1 MIMALPLAREKL
13 DVPRSAKRASRLQ
26 RREAWEGR
34 LFALPFILG
43 FLIWWAYPLGYSI
56 YLVFHAWDLL
66 SPPEFVGL
74 ANIQE
79 LFGDQQVGTSL
90 YNSAYYTF
98 IGVPLQLIVALLLA
112 LALNVKLRG
121 LAFYRTLL
129 YLPAMTPIV
138 ASAVVWMQIL
148 HPEFGILNQF
158 LGWFGIEPVNWLF
171 EPAAAKPAFILMTL
185 WAVGPQMIIFLA
197 GLQGVPT
204 SLYEAAAIDGA
215 NTWQRF
221 LSITVPMISSVI
233 FFNLVV
239 GIIASFQVF
248 TTAFIMTQGGP
259 QNATLFVVLYL
270 YRNGFQ
276 YFKMG
281 YASAIAWMLFVIIVF
296 FTIVQFRLA
305 NRWVYEE
312 GTK

>member
-1 MIMALPLAREKL
+1 MSLPVSTKKYGLGKQGLVIARL
-13 DVPRSAKRASRLQ
+13 NN
-26 RREAWEGR
+26 REAWEGR

-43 FLIWWAYPLGYSI
+43 FIIWWAYPLGYSI
-56 YLVFHAWDLL
+56 YLVFMDWDLL
-66 SPPEFVGL
+66 STPNFVGFD
-74 ANIQE
+74 NIQE
-79 LFGDQQVGTSL
+79 LFVDDSVGISL
-90 YNSAYYTF
+90 YNTAYYTF
-98 IGVPLQLIVALLLA
+98 IGVPLQMLVALGLALLL
-112 LALNVKLRG
+112 NVQIRG
-121 LAFYRTLL
+121 LAVYRTLL

-138 ASAVVWMQIL
+138 ASAVVWLQIF
-148 HPEFGILNQF
+148 HAEFGILNNM
-158 LGWFGIEPVNWLF
+158 LGSIGIPPVNWLF

-204 SLYEAAAIDGA
+204 SLYEAAQIDGA
-215 NTWQRF
+215 NIRQQFFNVT
-221 LSITVPMISSVI
+221 LPMISSI
-233 FFNLVV
+233 TFFNLVV

-248 TTAFIMTQGGP
+248 VNAFIMTNGGP

-281 YASAIAWMLFVIIVF
+281 YASAVAWMLFVIIVF

-312 GTK
+312 GSRNS

>member
-1 MIMALPLAREKL
+1 MAP
-13 DVPRSAKRASRLQ
+13 SRLL

-34 LFALPFILG
+34 LFALPFIAG
-43 FLIWWAYPLGYSI
+43 FLIWWLYPLGYSI
-56 YLVFHAWDLL
+56 YLVFHSWDLL
-66 SPPEFVGL
+66 SPAEFVGL
-74 ANIQE
+74 ANINE
-79 LFGDQQVGTSL
+79 LFNDEQVGLSL
-90 YNSAYYTF
+90 YNTAYYTF
-98 IGVPLQLIVALLLA
+98 IGVPLQLLVALALA
-112 LALNVKLRG
+112 LALNVQIRG
-121 LAFYRTLL
+121 LPIYRTLF

-138 ASAVVWMQIL
+138 ASAVVWLQIL
-148 HPEFGILNQF
+148 HPEFGILNDF
-158 LGWFGIEPVNWLF
+158 LGRFGIEPINWLF
-171 EPAAAKPAFILMTL
+171 EPRAAKPAFILMTL

-204 SLYEAAAIDGA
+204 TLYEAASIDGA
-215 NTWQRF
+215 NTTQKF
-221 LSITVPMISSVI
+221 FNITVPMISSVI

-248 TTAFIMTQGGP
+248 TTAFIMTRGGP

-281 YASAIAWMLFVIIVF
+281 YASAVAWVLFLIIVA
-296 FTIVQFRLA
+296 FTILQFRLA

-312 GTK
+312 GSRD

>member
-1 MIMALPLAREKL
+1 MTLSLSEEKTGAGNPAR
-13 DVPRSAKRASRLQ
+13 RMSRLR

-34 LFALPFILG
+34 LFALPFVLG

-66 SPPEFVGL
+66 SPPEFVGF
-74 ANIQE
+74 ANVQE
-79 LFGDQQVGTSL
+79 LFVDDQVRTSL
-90 YNSAYYTF
+90 GNSAYYTF
-98 IGVPLQLIVALLLA
+98 IGVPLQLLVALLLA
-112 LALNVKLRG
+112 LALNAKIRG
-121 LAFYRTLL
+121 LAVYRTLL

-148 HPEFGILNQF
+148 HPEFGILNNF
-158 LGWFGIEPVNWLF
+158 LGFFGIEPVNWLF
-171 EPAAAKPAFILMTL
+171 TPAAAKPAFILMTL

-197 GLQGVPT
+197 GLQGVPVM
-204 SLYEAAAIDGA
+204 LYEAAEIDGA
-215 NTWQRF
+215 NGWQQF
-221 LSITVPMISSVI
+221 FYITVPMISSVI

-248 TTAFIMTQGGP
+248 TTAFVMTQGGP

-281 YASAIAWMLFVIIVF
+281 YASAIAWMLFFIIVF
-296 FTIVQFRLA
+296 FTVVQFRLA

-312 GTK
+312 GASN

>member
-1 MIMALPLAREKL
+1 MALPLTTSKSGIGNRVK
-13 DVPRSAKRASRLQ
+13 KGGSRLL

-43 FLIWWAYPLGYSI
+43 FAIWWVYPLAYSI

-66 SPPEFVGL
+66 SPAEFVGL

-79 LFGDQQVGTSL
+79 LLVDEQVGLSL
-90 YNSAYYTF
+90 YNTAYYTF
-98 IGVPLQLIVALLLA
+98 IGVPLQLIVSLLLA
-112 LALNVKLRG
+112 LALNVKIRG
-121 LAFYRTLL
+121 LAIYRTLF
-129 YLPAMTPIV
+129 YLPAMTPVV
-138 ASAVVWMQIL
+138 ASAVVWLQIL
-148 HPEFGILNQF
+148 HPEFGILNSV
-158 LGWFGIEPVNWLF
+158 LRGLGIEPVNWLF
-171 EPAAAKPAFILMTL
+171 NPVAAKPAFILMTL

-204 SLYEAAAIDGA
+204 TLYEAAEIDGA
-215 NTWQRF
+215 NTPQRF
-221 LSITVPMISSVI
+221 FYVTLPMISSVI

-248 TTAFIMTQGGP
+248 TTAFVMTQGGP

-281 YASAIAWMLFVIIVF
+281 YASAVAWMLFLIIVF
-296 FTIVQFRLA
+296 FTVVQFRLA

-312 GTK
+312 SAK